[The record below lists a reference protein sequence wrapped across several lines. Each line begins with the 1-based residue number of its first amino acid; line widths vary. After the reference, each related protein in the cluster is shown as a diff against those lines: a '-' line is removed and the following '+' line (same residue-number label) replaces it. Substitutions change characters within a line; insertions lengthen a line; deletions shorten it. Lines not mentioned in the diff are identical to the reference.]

1 MGESV
6 DEQILR
12 TAKEIVVKFIE
23 VGRVSPTNFNEVF
36 KSIFQTVRASAKGI
50 EWEIDHG
57 EDQV

>member
-6 DEQILR
+6 DEQVLR

-36 KSIFQTVRASAKGI
+36 KSIFQTVRSSAKGI
-50 EWEIDHG
+50 EWEIEHEEDH
-57 EDQV
+57 V